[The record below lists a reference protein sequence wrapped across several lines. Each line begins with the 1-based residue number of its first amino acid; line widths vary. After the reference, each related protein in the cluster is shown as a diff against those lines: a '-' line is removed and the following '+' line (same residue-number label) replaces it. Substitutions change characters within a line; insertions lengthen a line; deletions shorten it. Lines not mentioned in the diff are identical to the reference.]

1 MIKEKKYLNEIDMLK
16 LDKDVELV
24 PLYWDA
30 MFKAV
35 FTSDLELL
43 KKFILLQLSEVIDPD
58 ICSIRLLNNELVK
71 DENNESKKT
80 LDIYVNINDN
90 IFVDIEVNT
99 ELYKYIEHRNALYL
113 DKLHT
118 LIFKSGS
125 PYELIK
131 ETKIIQ
137 LNLNAHKDDNK
148 IGRDI
153 IVSYGLDTNNIYQNN
168 KCTVLKNLEYYRNL
182 YYNGDVKLNES
193 ELWLVMLTSRNFV
206 ELFNISSKIF
216 NYKERDKF
224 IRKVIDMC
232 NLENFSIHEW
242 EKEKMDKLVEETKLY
257 YAREEGIEDGIR
269 ETAINMIKNNFD
281 IETISKITNL
291 SIEEIIEIKESL

>member
-1 MIKEKKYLNEIDMLK
+1 M
-16 LDKDVELV
+16 
-24 PLYWDA
+24 
-30 MFKAV
+30 
-35 FTSDLELL
+35 
-43 KKFILLQLSEVIDPD
+43 
-58 ICSIRLLNNELVK
+58 
-71 DENNESKKT
+71 
-80 LDIYVNINDN
+80 
-90 IFVDIEVNT
+90 
-99 ELYKYIEHRNALYL
+99 
-113 DKLHT
+113 
-118 LIFKSGS
+118 IFKSGT

-216 NYKERDKF
+216 NDKERDKF

-281 IETISKITNL
+281 SETISKITNL